1 MGVVGRVIT
10 PTRYLPLTKVLLHK
24 ALRGI
29 KFSLLLVC
37 CELLLTLVFLISK
50 FFLKSTNKDTLTTK
64 FTQKKEIINLLV
76 CN

>member
-1 MGVVGRVIT
+1 MSFT

-37 CELLLTLVFLISK
+37 FGLLPALVFFISK
-50 FFLKSTNKDTLTTK
+50 FSLNSTNKDTLTTM

>member
-1 MGVVGRVIT
+1 MSFT
-10 PTRYLPLTKVLLHK
+10 PTRYLHLTKVLLLK
-24 ALRGI
+24 ALQGI